1 MSILIAW
8 NNKTKRHKA
17 SRTVHLIKEWITKN
31 IINNKNLS
39 INVVEIGKKV
49 FITYVVLSNQTS
61 PKISLKLREYWQ
73 INICIRTY
81 TSIRM
86 QLIKRCNSYK
96 TKLSFKK
103 LSQIMVQKGR
113 IFTTNWEQNELRI
126 QQIIDENFIYL
137 NDIQVSFHF
146 FYQYINN
153 NIMIF
158 WSFHNKYMC
167 QHIHVLIICSWY
179 IYQGLTKMY
188 YL

>member
-1 MSILIAW
+1 M
-8 NNKTKRHKA
+8 
-17 SRTVHLIKEWITKN
+17 
-31 IINNKNLS
+31 S
-39 INVVEIGKKV
+39 INVVEIEKKV

-103 LSQIMVQKGR
+103 LSQFKVQKCQ
-113 IFTTNWEQNELRI
+113 IFTTNWEQNELNV
-126 QQIIDENFIYL
+126 QQIIGKISLIWTIYRFFFI
-137 NDIQVSFHF
+137 